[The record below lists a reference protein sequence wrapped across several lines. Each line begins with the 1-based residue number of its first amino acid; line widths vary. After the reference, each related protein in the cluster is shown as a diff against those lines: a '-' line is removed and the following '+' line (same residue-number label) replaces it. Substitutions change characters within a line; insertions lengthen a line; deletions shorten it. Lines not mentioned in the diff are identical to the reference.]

1 MQQRILYFEKNFR
14 CLQRCTLRT
23 QKTINRCELEKSY
36 VLRIYYLFE
45 ICLRKIITKNYPVKI
60 QNCIHKTKKNIL
72 NRIQKLGK
80 QICFHTDFG

>member
-36 VLRIYYLFE
+36 VLRIYYQFE

-60 QNCIHKTKKNIL
+60 QNCIHKTKKIY
-72 NRIQKLGK
+72 
-80 QICFHTDFG
+80 

>member
-36 VLRIYYLFE
+36 VLRIYYLLE

-60 QNCIHKTKKNIL
+60 QNCIHKTKKIY
-72 NRIQKLGK
+72 
-80 QICFHTDFG
+80 

>member
-60 QNCIHKTKKNIL
+60 QNCIHKTKKYIE
-72 NRIQKLGK
+72 
-80 QICFHTDFG
+80 

>member
-1 MQQRILYFEKNFR
+1 MQQRILNFDKNLR

-45 ICLRKIITKNYPVKI
+45 ICYLILLRKIVTKKYPVKI
-60 QNCIHKTKKNIL
+60 QNCIHKTKKYIE
-72 NRIQKLGK
+72 
-80 QICFHTDFG
+80 